1 MVEKRVQ
8 KIITTKI
15 TPTEG
20 KDRVLEFVGSTET
33 VDRDGE
39 VIKADAW
46 QLGSYNKNPVVQWAH
61 DYQSPPIGKTLSIER
76 RGTDTV
82 FQIQFATSD
91 EYAFADTVYKLCK
104 GGYLNATSVGFIP
117 IEYEKAKKQG
127 DPSRTFTKVELLEIS
142 IVPVPSNPDALVSA
156 RNAGIITVK
165 DFDRITKPEET
176 ADYIRIPVREC
187 KITATIDISAKE
199 GIKALYCGEEKE
211 IATYLFAKDK
221 GWTMEKAKAWVKEHS
236 KEYVIGET
244 TTSESD
250 EIMIMAVKIPNTPQV
265 YMKWKQSKEH
275 PKSISQVGIM
285 DELDYLDLMIKE
297 AGLNDENKAKL
308 FGLAGNHIPVQIKA
322 EATIRDAIT
331 PIIKLLTDGF
341 SSEEKCYKACKEAL
355 EGIMAPEM
363 PETIN
368 LTLPTQSLREFL
380 KEEIKRQI
388 MEV

>member
-1 MVEKRVQ
+1 MVEKLVQ

-15 TPTEG
+15 TPIEG

-61 DYQSPPIGKTLSIER
+61 DYQSPPVGKTLSIER

-165 DFDRITKPEET
+165 DFDRITTPEET
-176 ADYIRIPVREC
+176 ENYIHIPVREC
-187 KITATIDISAKE
+187 KITATIDISPKQ
-199 GIKALYCGEEKE
+199 GIKALYCGKEKE

-244 TTSESD
+244 TTTESD
-250 EIMIMAVKIPNTPQV
+250 DVMIMAVKIPDTPQAF
-265 YMKWKQSKEH
+265 KEH
-275 PKSISQVGIM
+275 PKSISQVEIT
-285 DELDYLDLMIKE
+285 DELDYLDLMINE

-308 FGLAGNHIPVQIKA
+308 SGIAGSHIPVEIKA
-322 EATIRDAIT
+322 EATIRDAII
-331 PIIKLLTDGF
+331 PVIKMLTDGF
-341 SSEEKCYKACKEAL
+341 LSEEKCYKGCKEAL
-355 EGIMAPEM
+355 EGIMAPTM
-363 PETIN
+363 PGPMN
-368 LTLPTQSLREFL
+368 PTLPEESLREFL